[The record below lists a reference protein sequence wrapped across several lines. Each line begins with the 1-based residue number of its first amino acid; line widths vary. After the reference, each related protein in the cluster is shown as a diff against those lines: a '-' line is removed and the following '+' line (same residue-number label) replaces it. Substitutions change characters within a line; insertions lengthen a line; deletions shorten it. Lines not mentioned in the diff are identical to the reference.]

1 MTSREV
7 RQKYFEF
14 FKKRG
19 HKVITPAPLVLTED
33 PTTLFTSCGM
43 QPLIPYFSGKPHS
56 SGFKKLV
63 NSQPSL
69 RLQDIEEVGD
79 NRHTTFFEMLGNWS
93 LGDYFKAEQLPWI
106 YEFLTQELGLSKDK
120 LWVSVFKGDKATG
133 ISQDEES
140 LTIWKNLGIP
150 SERIFSYGVEKNWW
164 SISGPPESMPVGDIG
179 GLDSEIFYEFKQ
191 VAHDLKYGSSCH
203 PNCDCGRFLEIGN
216 SVFIQYQKQV
226 DGSFKELL
234 QKNVDFGGGLE
245 RLVAAVNNNPDIFQ
259 IDLLWPL
266 IEIIQSLSKKDYL
279 SDKNTSRAMR
289 IMADHFRAA
298 VMIAREGIQPS
309 NKTQGYILRRLLR
322 RAMLFARRLNLI
334 ESYYLKSLV
343 GMVCKTY
350 DDIFPDLK
358 DKEAEILIAFQQEAD
373 RFDKALRNGFKEI
386 DKVEKLDG
394 KTAFY
399 IYESFGFPLE
409 MILEIVKERGQE
421 FNLEEFEQEQKKHQ
435 DISRQAA
442 AGMFKGG
449 LADQSHEVVKLHTAT
464 HLLHAALRQVLN
476 SQVRQEGSNI
486 TAERLRFDFS
496 HDQKLTP
503 DQLKEVEDLINAK
516 IKQNLEVS
524 FEIMDKDAA
533 LASGAVAFFRD
544 KYADKVKVYKI
555 GDFSKEV
562 CGGPHVSNTSELG
575 IFKIIKEEAV
585 AKGIRRIR
593 GALENS

>member
-1 MTSREV
+1 
-7 RQKYFEF
+7 
-14 FKKRG
+14 
-19 HKVITPAPLVLTED
+19 
-33 PTTLFTSCGM
+33 
-43 QPLIPYFSGKPHS
+43 
-56 SGFKKLV
+56 
-63 NSQPSL
+63 
-69 RLQDIEEVGD
+69 
-79 NRHTTFFEMLGNWS
+79 
-93 LGDYFKAEQLPWI
+93 
-106 YEFLTQELGLSKDK
+106 
-120 LWVSVFKGDKATG
+120 
-133 ISQDEES
+133 
-140 LTIWKNLGIP
+140 
-150 SERIFSYGVEKNWW
+150 
-164 SISGPPESMPVGDIG
+164 
-179 GLDSEIFYEFKQ
+179 
-191 VAHDLKYGSSCH
+191 
-203 PNCDCGRFLEIGN
+203 
-216 SVFIQYQKQV
+216 
-226 DGSFKELL
+226 
-234 QKNVDFGGGLE
+234 
-245 RLVAAVNNNPDIFQ
+245 
-259 IDLLWPL
+259 
-266 IEIIQSLSKKDYL
+266 
-279 SDKNTSRAMR
+279 
-289 IMADHFRAA
+289 
-298 VMIAREGIQPS
+298 
-309 NKTQGYILRRLLR
+309 
-322 RAMLFARRLNLI
+322 
-334 ESYYLKSLV
+334 
-343 GMVCKTY
+343 
-350 DDIFPDLK
+350 
-358 DKEAEILIAFQQEAD
+358 
-373 RFDKALRNGFKEI
+373 
-386 DKVEKLDG
+386 
-394 KTAFY
+394 
-399 IYESFGFPLE
+399 